1 MVTLQLFVSHFV
13 YKPMRKLKKHTSRIG
28 VFDITLHCR
37 SYQECGCVNPYLWN
51 ARSIMIPGTKNVIFA
66 PLCNHT
72 DVCWQKV
79 VNTIVTS
86 ATHLE
91 KICPDCQ
98 EQCLTIDFILQK
110 SSLAIGFEWEGSDIK
125 HFVEKS
131 NISLPTNWSTM
142 WSTHVESS
150 YLRLSVVPE
159 TNSVES
165 SIQTA
170 ALNLVGVVSNIGGQT
185 GLWVGISFLSI
196 MELVEIVYRLL
207 RHECHV
213 ICSKIQKMPG

>member
-1 MVTLQLFVSHFV
+1 MVTLQLFVLNFV
-13 YKPMRKLKKHTSRIG
+13 YKSMRKLKKNTSCIG
-28 VFDITLHCR
+28 VFDIILHCR
-37 SYQECGCVNPYLWN
+37 SYQKCGCVNPSLWN
-51 ARSIMIPGTKNVIFA
+51 ARSIMIPGTKDVIFA
-66 PLCNHT
+66 PLCNQT
-72 DVCWQKV
+72 DVCYQQV
-79 VNTIVTS
+79 TNTIVTEAS
-86 ATHLE
+86 DLD
-91 KICPDCQ
+91 KRCPDCR

-142 WSTHVESS
+142 WSTYVESS